1 LTDARFTYFLQII
14 GSFMSLFNV
23 SIADFIPVMAAN
35 TDIGKE
41 TVTDSPL
48 IDGKAT
54 DDATY

>member
-1 LTDARFTYFLQII
+1 
-14 GSFMSLFNV
+14 MSLFNV

-48 IDGKAT
+48 IDGKAR
-54 DDATY
+54 DDATYQEEEDVQDYY